1 VCAAQAAGAP
11 AIHDSWHAG
20 KRLTTERANTFA
32 EGVATRQTYDLTFPA
47 LAAGLAGFVTVTD
60 AEIAE
65 ALRTIVSTT
74 HNLVEGSGAIGF
86 AALSK
91 LRDQLAGK
99 RVGIVFCGG
108 NMDTAILRRI
118 LNGEM

>member
-1 VCAAQAAGAP
+1 M
-11 AIHDSWHAG
+11 
-20 KRLTTERANTFA
+20 
-32 EGVATRQTYDLTFPA
+32 
-47 LAAGLAGFVTVTD
+47 TVTD
-60 AEIAE
+60 AEIAD

-91 LRDQLAGK
+91 LRDQRAGT

-108 NMDTAILRRI
+108 NMDTALLRRV
-118 LNGEM
+118 LNGEL